1 MRLWHAIYK
10 YLLPLFSGVN
20 CPSLYDGYAQGVC
33 VGFIQS
39 NNNYDL
45 TNRHARFPL
54 SSDVL
59 EADVWKSQS
68 HLTSPYLVDLARTL
82 PDVVLASLKAPGT
95 LDKYHLAWLGW
106 KRWAARFP
114 CVSPSAQPL
123 HVALYFK
130 DLLKTAKSIAP
141 IAAAQYGIRWAHHVA
156 GVQSPTDHTMV
167 QSTMEGCRRLLA
179 KPVQPK
185 DPLPAHVFPKIVRA
199 PGGPDVDIDNLR
211 LLVLVLVGYAGFM
224 RISELLKV
232 KYQDVEFHDTHM
244 SIRVPKRKNDQY
256 RQGHVVNISRT
267 GNPTCPVA
275 MTERLA
281 AKAQFAHG
289 SHLVCRYFRSKA
301 GLRASASGISYT
313 RALEIL
319 KAGLKPFLGDKFNL
333 GSHSLKSG
341 AATAVASSAQVDSD
355 AIDKHADM
363 LRTLWTKKLLVSGSL
378 GL

>member
-1 MRLWHAIYK
+1 M
-10 YLLPLFSGVN
+10 N

-33 VGFIQS
+33 VGFFQS

-45 TNRHARFPL
+45 TNRYPRFPL

-59 EADVWKSQS
+59 EADVWKGRS

-82 PDVVLASLKAPGT
+82 PDVVLASKAPGT
-95 LDKYHLAWLGW
+95 LDKYRLAWLGW

-114 CVSPSAQPL
+114 CVSSFPAQPL

-156 GVQSPTDHTMV
+156 GVQSAPTDHTMV

-185 DPLPAHVFPKIVRA
+185 DPLPTDVFPKIVRA
-199 PGGPDVDIDNLR
+199 LGGPDADIDNFR

-256 RQGHVVNISRT
+256 RLGHVVNISRT

-301 GLRASASGISYT
+301 GLRASAFGISYT

-333 GSHSLKSG
+333 GSHQAQRPPSCQARRSTVMRLTSTPDG
-341 AATAVASSAQVDSD
+341 VRRAPSS
-355 AIDKHADM
+355 DM
-363 LRTLWTKKLLVSGSL
+363 LRTLWTKSS
-378 GL
+378 